1 MADVIRASGH
11 EIELLDATQG
21 ELKRAEDADLLI
33 ILGGPISVN
42 DEPRFPFLSEEC
54 LLIEHR
60 LAHGR
65 ATLGV
70 CLGAQLIAKVLGA
83 RVYPMGY
90 KEIGFSPLELTEAGA
105 KHPLSEITTPVLC
118 WHGEMFDLPGGA
130 TRLAYTDLCSEQAF
144 SFDTHTL
151 ALQFHIEVRASELE
165 RWLVGHVVEIEAA
178 GLDPSELRTQAQ
190 RWSEA
195 LEANAVRMLD
205 AWIAEVS

>member
-21 ELKRAEDADLLI
+21 EIKRAEDADLLI

-42 DEPRFPFLSEEC
+42 DEPRFPFLSEER
-54 LLIEHR
+54 LLIEQR

-65 ATLGV
+65 ATLGI

-105 KHPLSEITTPVLC
+105 KHPLSEITAPVLH

-130 TRLAYTDLCSEQAF
+130 TRLAYTGLCSEQAF

>member
-1 MADVIRASGH
+1 MAEALTASGH

-21 ELKRAEDADLLI
+21 ELKGAEDADLLI

-42 DEPRFPFLSEEC
+42 DESRFPFLSEEC
-54 LLIEHR
+54 SLIEQR
-60 LAHGR
+60 LTHGR
-65 ATLGV
+65 TTLGI

-90 KEIGFSPLELTEAGA
+90 KEIGFSPLELTEAGT
-105 KHPLSEITTPVLC
+105 KHPLSEITAPVLH
-118 WHGEMFDLPGGA
+118 WHGEVFDLPDGA
-130 TRLAYTDLCSEQAF
+130 TRLACTDLCSEQAF
-144 SFDTHTL
+144 SVDTHTL

-178 GLDPSELRTQAQ
+178 GLDPIELRKQAQ